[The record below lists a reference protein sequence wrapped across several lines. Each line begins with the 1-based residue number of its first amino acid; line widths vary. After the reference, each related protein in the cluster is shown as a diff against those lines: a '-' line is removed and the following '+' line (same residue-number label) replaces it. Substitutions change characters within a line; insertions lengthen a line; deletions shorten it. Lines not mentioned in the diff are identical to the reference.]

1 MALIIVLWI
10 VAVLGTITMLFNR
23 QATLSLKVNRNTN
36 NASEARMLAEAGIY
50 RLMAELVTDKT
61 ETTYDSLDETW
72 SQNAEAFGNVMLG
85 NGTYSLNRSTPD
97 GENSIE
103 YGAVDEC
110 SKININTA
118 NRDMLM
124 RLPNAEEEV
133 IDAII
138 DWRDDNDTPATYGAE
153 SEYYESLSEPYQA
166 KNAFYDSVE
175 ELLLVKGMTL
185 DLLYGED
192 TNTNGL
198 LDANENDGNK
208 TPPLDNSDGELE
220 RGWHP
225 YITAYSYEK
234 NVSGEGESRVNINSA
249 KKDELKQTFNKEITD
264 KEIDAII
271 SVRDEEK
278 FASIG
283 ELMDKTISSNSNNN
297 SNNSANNNNKNNNR
311 NNRNNNRNNRNN
323 RNNQNKNNQNKNNN
337 NKNNNNKNNNNKN
350 NNNNNTSNSISLSK
364 EKFKNIAGKITVS
377 DEEELVGKININT
390 APKMVLNILFND
402 EDLVEKIIEYRKSG
416 EAPFDNIGELMDIQG
431 MSKSKFIGVC
441 GNICAKSSVF
451 SARSSGLIERS
462 RAYKEIYAVVDRGV
476 DPPEIRYWKVLR

>member
-1 MALIIVLWI
+1 MRDKSHNQQCGMALIIVLWI
-10 VAVLGTITMLFNR
+10 VAVLGSITMLFNR
-23 QATLSLKVNRNTN
+23 QATLSLQVNRNTN

-50 RLMAELVTDKT
+50 RLMAELVNDKT
-61 ETTYDSLDETW
+61 ETTYDSLDESW
-72 SQNAEAFGNVMLG
+72 SLNSEAFGNVMLG
-85 NGTYSLNRSTPD
+85 NGTYSLTRSTPD
-97 GENSIE
+97 SENSIE

-118 NRDMLM
+118 SRDVLL

-138 DWRDDNDTPATYGAE
+138 DWRDDDDNPGTYGAE
-153 SEYYESLSEPYQA
+153 SEYYETLPEPYQT

-175 ELLLVKGMTL
+175 EMLLVKGMTL

-198 LDANENDGNK
+198 LDANENDGAK

-220 RGWHP
+220 RGWYP

-234 NVSGEGESRVNINSA
+234 NVSGEGEARININTA
-249 KKDELKQTFNKEITD
+249 NKEKLKEQFSSELSD
-264 KEIDAII
+264 DEIDAII
-271 SVRDEEK
+271 SVRDQEQ

-283 ELMDKTISSNSNNN
+283 ELMEKTVNSNSNNN
-297 SNNSANNNNKNNNR
+297 SNN
-311 NNRNNNRNNRNN
+311 NRNNNRNN
-323 RNNQNKNNQNKNNN
+323 
-337 NKNNNNKNNNNKN
+337 
-350 NNNNNTSNSISLSK
+350 NTNSNSISISK
-364 EKFKNIAGKITVS
+364 EKFKNIADKITVS
-377 DEEELVGKININT
+377 DEENLIGKVNINT

-402 EDLVEKIIEYRKSG
+402 EDLVEKIIEYRKSS

-431 MSKSKFIGVC
+431 MSKSKFITINGS
-441 GNICAKSSVF
+441 ICAKSSVF
-451 SARSSGLIERS
+451 SARSSGQIERS

-476 DPPEIRYWKVLR
+476 EPPEIRYWKVLR